1 MGISYQ
7 VTALYMNGSLLC
19 EVHEQHEEPGVATL
33 VLTGEL
39 DRNSEDLLTAALA
52 RTWNTWP
59 VAVTIDLQAV
69 EFLGARGLSCL
80 VRTAQT
86 ARARRVTLTLLARPG
101 LVTRLLTLVDLDAH
115 LAPARRPVL
124 TAIPGSGSQQAPHPL
139 VLAS

>member
-7 VTALYMNGSLLC
+7 VTALHMNGSLLC
-19 EVHEQHEEPGVATL
+19 EVHEHHEEPGVATL

-39 DRNSEDLLTAALA
+39 DRDSEDLLTAALA
-52 RTWNTWP
+52 RTWDTWP

-69 EFLGARGLSCL
+69 DFLGARALGCL

-101 LVTRLLTLVDLDAH
+101 LVTRLLTLVGLDAH
-115 LAPARRPVL
+115 LAPDSRPVL
-124 TAIPGSGSQQAPHPL
+124 TALPGSGEYQVSHLL